1 MSKASPGICCHI
13 VYIDYPSCG
22 RGVRSM
28 DCKKDCLGED
38 MGLPLLNLTTVAKAT
53 NEFSSSNKLEEGGF
67 GPLYKGTL
75 IGGKEIAVKRP
86 SKDSG
91 QGLREFKNEVMLI
104 SGLQHRNL
112 VKLLGCCIQEDE
124 NILIYEYMTNRSRT
138 SLQYN
143 QV

>member
-1 MSKASPGICCHI
+1 MVVFFCVYLFNRNLPPNFRSQKHGLQKRLPWRRHGITTI
-13 VYIDYPSCG
+13 KLD
-22 RGVRSM
+22 
-28 DCKKDCLGED
+28 
-38 MGLPLLNLTTVAKAT
+38 TVAKAT

-124 NILIYEYMTNRSRT
+124 NILIYEYMNNRSRT